1 MNIKNLLKGLNLA
14 LLASI
19 AFASDC
25 DEIQKYLQERKID
38 YNYNIRK
45 CVCTKDGKLDT
56 IKITNENLEEKDLNK
71 ILSYNTIKNLLLS
84 WFILRKL

>member
-56 IKITNENLEEKDLNK
+56 MYIFFYYYIFYIIFYFND
-71 ILSYNTIKNLLLS
+71 IL
-84 WFILRKL
+84 F